1 MYWSLSPHNNALLRG
16 EELEAY
22 TNLRDIRLRREYL
35 LKEIQKE
42 QKTMGQLRQSLFKK
56 DSPSKR
62 GGRRFSLSAILT
74 AGGGILDG
82 ALLAWKLYRRFKKK

>member
-1 MYWSLSPHNNALLRG
+1 MYWSLSPHHNALLRG

-35 LKEIQKE
+35 LKEIRKE

-56 DSPSKR
+56 DKPAK
-62 GGRRFSLSAILT
+62 GGRRFSLTTLLT
-74 AGGGILDG
+74 AGGGLLDG
-82 ALLAWKLYRRFKKK
+82 ALLAWKLYRRFKKR